1 MRKKTTASPT
11 WPRFGLLLL
20 GMAAL
25 ASGLTGGLARIGWA
39 LPLPTAIAWHGPLML
54 CGLFGVVIGLER
66 AVAIGRVWAY
76 LSPLFAGAGTLAL
89 LSGNAAAG
97 FTGYAIGSAVLLLA
111 TLAAA
116 RKQAEAFM
124 GVLVLGAFCGL
135 LGNLLLTVGASFQ
148 QSLLPL
154 FAFLVLTIAGERLEL
169 SRYAPRPQQA
179 PRQFAAVLLTLLAAL
194 ALPEPWD
201 ARLFG
206 VALLGLAAWLA
217 CFDTARRTLR
227 LQGLTRFV
235 AVSLLAGYAQ
245 LLIAGAL
252 LLGFGLQPGQPS
264 YDAALHALGLGF
276 VFSMVFGHAP
286 LIAPALLRI
295 RLGFSALLY
304 APLLLLHASLLLR
317 DLALWQGDF
326 ALRRLAGLGSAAAIA
341 VFLLLMLGLALR
353 GPQQKASHVQLHPG
367 AAPR

>member
-1 MRKKTTASPT
+1 MRNTAATPT
-11 WPRFGLLLL
+11 WPRFVLLLL

-25 ASGLTGGLARIGWA
+25 ASSLAGGLARIGWA
-39 LPLPTAIAWHGPLML
+39 LPLPAATAWHGPLML

-66 AVAIGRVWAY
+66 AVAIGRAWAY
-76 LSPLFAGAGTLAL
+76 GSPLFAGAGTLGL
-89 LSGNAAAG
+89 LNGEAAAG
-97 FTGYAIGSAVLLLA
+97 FSGYAIGSALLLLA

-135 LGNLLLTVGASFQ
+135 LGNLLLAVGAPL
-148 QSLLPL
+148 QSALLPL

-179 PRQFAAVLLTLLAAL
+179 APLFAAVLLALLAAL

-201 ARLFG
+201 GRMFG
-206 VALLGLAAWLA
+206 AALLGLAAWLA
-217 CFDTARRTLR
+217 RWDIARRTLR
-227 LQGLTRFV
+227 IKGLTRFV
-235 AVSLLAGYAQ
+235 AVALLVGYAQ
-245 LLIAGAL
+245 LAIAGAL
-252 LLGFGLQPGQPS
+252 LLGFGLQPGMAS

-295 RLGFSALLY
+295 RLGFSVLLY
-304 APLLLLHASLLLR
+304 APLPLLHAGLLLR
-317 DLALWQGDF
+317 YAALLLDDF
-326 ALRRLAGLGSAAAIA
+326 ALRRFAGLGSAAAIA
-341 VFLLLMLGLALR
+341 LFLLLMLGLALR
-353 GPQQKASHVQLHPG
+353 GPRKASHVYLHPG